1 MFTLSPDPEF
11 TPAECERFTAYMKR
25 LVAIQKHPFEHEW
38 SFYYP
43 DEDEVTANAD
53 KLWKESIAAR
63 LDSQCSE
70 VQEFL
75 FSHKRYERKHR
86 THEFW
91 FMGNLIEEIDIPNEL
106 YLEAL
111 FSGQFDEIKN

>member
-1 MFTLSPDPEF
+1 MLTLSPDPVF
-11 TPAECERFTAYMKR
+11 TPAECERFTTYMKR
-25 LVAIQKHPFEHEW
+25 LVAIQKHPFEQEF

-53 KLWKESIAAR
+53 KLWKESIACR

-70 VQEFL
+70 VQEYL
-75 FSHKRYERKHR
+75 RDGDEQHR

-91 FMGNLIEEIDIPNEL
+91 FMGTLIEEIEIPNEL
-106 YLEAL
+106 YVEAL
-111 FSGQFDEIKN
+111 FSGQFDDIKN